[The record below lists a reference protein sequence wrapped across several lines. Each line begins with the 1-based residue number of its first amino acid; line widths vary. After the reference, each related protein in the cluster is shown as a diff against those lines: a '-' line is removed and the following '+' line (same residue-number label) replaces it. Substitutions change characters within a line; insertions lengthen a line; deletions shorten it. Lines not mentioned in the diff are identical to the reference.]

1 MLNYWVSG
9 GAAGG
14 QVPCRHAKFPE
25 CPPRKKISGAQLRSM
40 QSADPAEVNL
50 VIVTYGSH
58 PWTAADPIDNFYSI
72 VDTVTSA

>member
-1 MLNYWVSG
+1 M
-9 GAAGG
+9 
-14 QVPCRHAKFPE
+14 
-25 CPPRKKISGAQLRSM
+25 PPRKISGVPATKEDQRCAVALDAQR
-40 QSADPAEVNL
+40 ADPAEVNL